1 MTTLITTGTN
11 MNTTNMTI
19 EQKQQYLLQLAE
31 QAQAKIDAE
40 VESKILDVQ
49 IASLLDPAQ
58 AQYEAGLAISKRVT
72 DTLTAMLTICKDLV
86 TREEPKNNITGKL
99 YVFRDYGLS
108 EKRYGTHTNLL
119 TSLIA
124 GLRSMPNDYRKY
136 LLSKVGIP
144 SELYSD
150 IDFALGQTAYYDI
163 DRSELVD
170 GRAGDANKLK
180 LAVTSLVNKLKLAG
194 LELTIEQSDLD
205 SIYANSVDKATK
217 DQADHLEALAKYE
230 ETRATRLVM

>member
-1 MTTLITTGTN
+1 MTTLSITGTN
-11 MNTTNMTI
+11 TMNMTI
-19 EQKQQYLLQLAE
+19 EQKQAYLLQLAE

-49 IASLLDPAQ
+49 IASLLDPEQ
-58 AQYEAGLAISKRVT
+58 AQYEAALAISKRVT
-72 DTLTAMLTICKDLV
+72 DTLTAMLQICKDLV

-108 EKRYGTHTNLL
+108 EKRYGIHTNLL

-136 LLSKVGIP
+136 LLLKVGIP
-144 SELYSD
+144 SELYAD

-170 GRAGDANKLK
+170 GRAGDIVKLR

-205 SIYANSVDKATK
+205 SIYSNSVEKAK
-217 DQADHLEALAKYE
+217 VAQQEHVEALAKYE

>member
-1 MTTLITTGTN
+1 MTLSITGTN
-11 MNTTNMTI
+11 MNTNAMTI
-19 EQKQQYLLQLAE
+19 EQKTAYLLQLAE
-31 QAQAKIDAE
+31 QAQAKIDQK

-49 IASLLDPAQ
+49 IASLLDPEQ
-58 AQYEAGLAISKRVT
+58 AQYEANLAISKRVT
-72 DTLTAMLTICKDLV
+72 DTLTAMLQICKDLV
-86 TREEPKNNITGKL
+86 AKEEPKNNISGKL

-144 SELYSD
+144 SELYAD

-170 GRAGDANKLK
+170 GRAGDVVKLR

-205 SIYANSVDKATK
+205 SIYSNSVEKAK
-217 DQADHLEALAKYE
+217 VAQQEHVEALAKYE

>member
-11 MNTTNMTI
+11 MNTMTI

-49 IASLLDPAQ
+49 IASLLDPEQ
-58 AQYEAGLAISKRVT
+58 AKYEAGLAISKRVT

-86 TREEPKNNITGKL
+86 TKEEPKNNINGKL

-108 EKRYGTHTNLL
+108 EKRYGVHTHLL

-144 SELYSD
+144 AELYSD

-163 DRSELVD
+163 DRSELID
-170 GRAGDANKLK
+170 GRVGDAVKLR

-205 SIYANSVDKATK
+205 NIYANSVEKATK
-217 DQADHLEALAKYE
+217 DQADHIDALAKYE

>member
-1 MTTLITTGTN
+1 MTTLSITGTN
-11 MNTTNMTI
+11 TMNMTI
-19 EQKQQYLLQLAE
+19 EQKQAYLLQLAE
-31 QAQAKIDAE
+31 QAQAKLDAE
-40 VESKILDVQ
+40 VQSKVLDVQ
-49 IASLLDPAQ
+49 IAAMLDPEQQ
-58 AQYEAGLAISKRVT
+58 AYETNLAISKRVT
-72 DTLTAMLTICKDLV
+72 DSLTAMLTICKDLV

-108 EKRYGTHTNLL
+108 EKRYGVHTNLL

-144 SELYSD
+144 SELYTD

-163 DRSELVD
+163 DRSELVE
-170 GRAGDANKLK
+170 GRAGDAVKLP
-180 LAVTSLVNKLKLAG
+180 LAVTSLINKLQLAG

-205 SIYANSVDKATK
+205 SIYSNSVEKAK
-217 DQADHLEALAKYE
+217 VAQQEHVEALAKYE

>member
-1 MTTLITTGTN
+1 MTTLITTGTS
-11 MNTTNMTI
+11 MTNMTI
-19 EQKQQYLLQLAE
+19 EQKQAYLLQLAAE
-31 QAQAKIDAE
+31 AQAKLDAE
-40 VESKILDVQ
+40 VQSKVLDVQ
-49 IASLLDPAQ
+49 IAAMLDPEQQ
-58 AQYEAGLAISKRVT
+58 AYETNLAISKRVT
-72 DTLTAMLTICKDLV
+72 DSLTAMLQICKDLV
-86 TREEPKNNITGKL
+86 TREEPKNNINGKL

-170 GRAGDANKLK
+170 GRAGDAVKLR
-180 LAVTSLVNKLKLAG
+180 LAVTSLVNKLQLAG
-194 LELTIEQSDLD
+194 LELTVEQADLD
-205 SIYANSVDKATK
+205 SIYSNSVEKAK
-217 DQADHLEALAKYE
+217 AAQQEHVEALAKYE